1 MYWFEVQV
9 YPTYSR
15 AVFVPPFRV
24 LGLIT
29 SQIPFYVQTHS
40 RKGATDGPRV
50 DILICLG
57 KSCALW
63 EGMKMTLLF
72 VGPGVED
79 SMSCVAMDGDA
90 IWCASG
96 LRAIKYLTGKEVCTS
111 VELPLTF
118 LIRHQGLEGNK
129 SSGFRFILPFFLLG
143 PHLTLTEDGT
153 RMLIWGCF
161 RSAILATGYTSLVTA
176 CRAVTF
182 YYHSF

>member
-40 RKGATDGPRV
+40 RKGATDGPCV

-96 LRAIKYLTGKEVCTS
+96 LRAVKYLTGKEVSRVINPLGS
-111 VELPLTF
+111 VLSSLFFYLDHTLPS
-118 LIRHQGLEGNK
+118 QK
-129 SSGFRFILPFFLLG
+129 
-143 PHLTLTEDGT
+143 TEHV
-153 RMLIWGCF
+153 C
-161 RSAILATGYTSLVTA
+161 
-176 CRAVTF
+176 
-182 YYHSF
+182 